1 MKRGKPL
8 RGETGMG
15 IQTLGG
21 TSYVNFHT
29 KDEERSIG
37 DRKMNQER
45 KTEKGKKRNKK
56 IES

>member
-1 MKRGKPL
+1 
-8 RGETGMG
+8 MG